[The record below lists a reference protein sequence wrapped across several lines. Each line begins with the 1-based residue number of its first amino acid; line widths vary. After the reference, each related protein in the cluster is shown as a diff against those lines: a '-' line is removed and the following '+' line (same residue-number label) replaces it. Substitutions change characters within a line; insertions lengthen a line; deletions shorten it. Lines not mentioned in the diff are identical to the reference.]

1 LQSIII
7 GSRGGGHAVRH
18 DGALREVVALLE
30 ETILLV
36 DDDDA
41 LLEVMSIV
49 LASEG
54 YRVITAADGAEALRE
69 VGREGL
75 DLVVLDVMLPRISG
89 FEVLKKI
96 REKSEVP
103 VVMLTAKS
111 QSVDKVVGLE
121 LGADDYITKPFDT
134 KELLARIRAILRRLG
149 KQEGRDRDGVLRLGP
164 LELDPEGYT
173 VAKDGEPLELTPT
186 EFKILTLL
194 MRRPGRAFTRTQISE
209 AVSTGS
215 HYLASR
221 YIDVHISRLR
231 AKVEHDPREPRI
243 IQTVPSVGYRAARP
257 SAAASSPR
265 NL

>member
-1 LQSIII
+1 
-7 GSRGGGHAVRH
+7 
-18 DGALREVVALLE
+18 LE
-30 ETILLV
+30 ETVLLV
-36 DDDDA
+36 DDDAA

-49 LASEG
+49 LSSEG
-54 YRVITAADGAEALRE
+54 YRVVTAADGMEALRE

-75 DLVVLDVMLPRISG
+75 DLVVLDVMLPKISG

-96 REKSEVP
+96 REKSDVP

-134 KELLARIRAILRRLG
+134 KELLARIRAILRRFG
-149 KQEGRDRDGVLRLGP
+149 RQEGRKQDGTLRLGP
-164 LELDPEGYT
+164 LELDPNGYT
-173 VAKDGEPLELTPT
+173 VSKNGEPLELTPT
-186 EFKILTLL
+186 EFKILALL
-194 MRRPGRAFTRTQISE
+194 LKRPGRAFTRAQISE

-243 IQTVPSVGYRAARP
+243 IQTVPSVGYRAARLP
-257 SAAASSPR
+257 ANDSSKSA
-265 NL
+265 

>member
-1 LQSIII
+1 M
-7 GSRGGGHAVRH
+7 
-18 DGALREVVALLE
+18 E

-36 DDDDA
+36 DDDPA
-41 LLEVMSIV
+41 LLEVTTIV

-54 YRVITAADGAEALRE
+54 YKVLTAEDGAGALRV
-69 VGREGL
+69 VGQERL
-75 DLVVLDVMLPRISG
+75 DLVVLDVMLPKTSG

-96 REKSEVP
+96 RQQTDVP

-134 KELLARIRAILRRLG
+134 KELLARIRAILRRLR
-149 KQEGRDRDGVLRLGP
+149 QQNGRGQVLKLGP

-173 VAKDGEPLELTPT
+173 VTRDGETLDLTPT
-186 EFKILTLL
+186 EFKILALL
-194 MRRPGRAFTRTQISE
+194 IRRPGQAFTRAQISD
-209 AVSTGS
+209 AVSTSS

-231 AKVEHDPREPRI
+231 HKVEGDPSKPRI
-243 IQTVPSVGYRAARP
+243 IQTVPSVGYRAART
-257 SAAASSPR
+257 
-265 NL
+265 L

>member
-1 LQSIII
+1 L
-7 GSRGGGHAVRH
+7 A
-18 DGALREVVALLE
+18 
-30 ETILLV
+30 ETVLLV
-36 DDDDA
+36 DDDGA

-49 LASEG
+49 LSSEG
-54 YRVITAADGAEALRE
+54 YRVVTAADGAEALRE
-69 VGREGL
+69 IGRDGL
-75 DLVVLDVMLPRISG
+75 DLVVLDIMLPKISG

-96 REKSEVP
+96 REKSDVP

-134 KELLARIRAILRRLG
+134 KELLARIRAILRRFG
-149 KQEGRDRDGVLRLGP
+149 RQEGRDRVGTLRLGP

-173 VAKDGEPLELTPT
+173 VTKDGTPLDLTPT
-186 EFKILTLL
+186 EFKILALL

-209 AVSTGS
+209 AVSSGS

-231 AKVEHDPREPRI
+231 AKVEPDPKEPRI
-243 IQTVPSVGYRAARP
+243 IQTVPSVGYRAARL
-257 SAAASSPR
+257 SATQSS
-265 NL
+265 

>member
-1 LQSIII
+1 
-7 GSRGGGHAVRH
+7 
-18 DGALREVVALLE
+18 LE
-30 ETILLV
+30 ETVLLV
-36 DDDDA
+36 DDDAA

-49 LASEG
+49 LSSEG
-54 YRVITAADGAEALRE
+54 YRVVTAADGAEALRE
-69 VGREGL
+69 VGRDGL

-96 REKSEVP
+96 REKSDVP

-134 KELLARIRAILRRLG
+134 KELLARIRAILRRFAR
-149 KQEGRDRDGVLRLGP
+149 QEGRSQDGVLKLGT
-164 LELDPEGYT
+164 LELDPNGYT
-173 VAKDGEPLELTPT
+173 VTKDGEPLELTPT
-186 EFKILTLL
+186 EFKILALL
-194 MRRPGRAFTRTQISE
+194 MKRPGRAFTRTQISE
-209 AVSTGS
+209 AVSTSS

-231 AKVEHDPREPRI
+231 HKIEQDPKAPRI

-257 SAAASSPR
+257 PAKSAWSA
-265 NL
+265 

>member
-1 LQSIII
+1 M
-7 GSRGGGHAVRH
+7 
-18 DGALREVVALLE
+18 E
-30 ETILLV
+30 ETVLLV
-36 DDDDA
+36 DDDAA

-49 LASEG
+49 LLSEG
-54 YRVITAADGAEALRE
+54 YRVVTAVDGAEALRE
-69 VGREGL
+69 LEREML
-75 DLVVLDVMLPRISG
+75 DLVVLDIMLPRISG

-96 REKSEVP
+96 REKSDIP
-103 VVMLTAKS
+103 VVMLTAKG

-149 KQEGRDRDGVLRLGP
+149 RQEGRHQDAVLRLGP
-164 LELDPEGYT
+164 LELDPDGYT
-173 VAKDGEPLELTPT
+173 VTKDGEPLELTPT
-186 EFKILTLL
+186 EFKILALL
-194 MRRPGRAFTRTQISE
+194 LRRPGRAYTRAQISE

-231 AKVEHDPREPRI
+231 AKIEHDPREPRI

-257 SAAASSPR
+257 PANASSR
-265 NL
+265 SA

>member
-1 LQSIII
+1 MFS
-7 GSRGGGHAVRH
+7 GGGR
-18 DGALREVVALLE
+18 REVSREVIGGLE

-36 DDDDA
+36 DDDAA
-41 LLEVMSIV
+41 LLEVMTIV
-49 LASEG
+49 LSSEG
-54 YRVITAADGAEALRE
+54 YRVVTATDGAEALRE
-69 VGREGL
+69 VERNRL

-96 REKSEVP
+96 REKSDVP
-103 VVMLTAKS
+103 VVMLTAKG

-134 KELLARIRAILRRLG
+134 KELLARIRAILRRFG
-149 KQEGRDRDGVLRLGP
+149 RQEGKSQEGILRLGP
-164 LELDPEGYT
+164 LELDPNGYT
-173 VAKDGEPLELTPT
+173 VTKDGEPLELTPT
-186 EFKILTLL
+186 EFKILALL

-231 AKVEHDPREPRI
+231 AKVEHEPKEPRI
-243 IQTVPSVGYRAARP
+243 IQTVPSVGYRAARLP
-257 SAAASSPR
+257 SNASSR
-265 NL
+265 NT

>member
-1 LQSIII
+1 M
-7 GSRGGGHAVRH
+7 
-18 DGALREVVALLE
+18 E
-30 ETILLV
+30 ETVLLV
-36 DDDDA
+36 DDDAA

-49 LASEG
+49 LSSEG
-54 YRVITAADGAEALRE
+54 YRVVTAADGQEALRE
-69 VGREGL
+69 LGEDGL
-75 DLVVLDVMLPRISG
+75 DVVVLDVMLPGVSG

-96 REKSEVP
+96 REKSNVP

-134 KELLARIRAILRRLG
+134 KELLARIRAILRRFARG
-149 KQEGRDRDGVLRLGP
+149 EGRGQEGTFRLGP
-164 LELDPEGYT
+164 LELDPSGYT

-186 EFKILTLL
+186 EFKILALL
-194 MRRPGRAFTRTQISE
+194 MKRPGRAFTRTQISE

-231 AKVEHDPREPRI
+231 AKVERDPREPQI

-257 SAAASSPR
+257 TADASSR
-265 NL
+265 SA